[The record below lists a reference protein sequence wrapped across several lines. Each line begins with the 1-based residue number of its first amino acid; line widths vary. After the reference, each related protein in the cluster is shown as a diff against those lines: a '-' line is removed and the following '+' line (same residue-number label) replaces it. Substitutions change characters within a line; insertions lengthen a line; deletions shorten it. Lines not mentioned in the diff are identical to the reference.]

1 MPRVLPD
8 ESVPRPVL
16 RAFPK
21 GEATT
26 VDLLGWKGIKN
37 GHPLLRAETHGFEVL
52 ITSDKN
58 VRHQNELAGWQLAV
72 LVLPHAN
79 WPKLRPMLDGFA
91 AACAALPPGT
101 FTLLP
106 PRTERVD

>member
-1 MPRVLPD
+1 MPRVLLD

-37 GHPLLRAETHGFEVL
+37 GHLLLWAEAHGFGVL

-58 VRHQNELAGWQLAV
+58 MRYQNDLAGRRLAV

-79 WPKLRPMLDGFA
+79 WPKLRGMLDDIV
-91 AACAALPPGT
+91 AACVALQPGT

-106 PRTERVD
+106 PRT

>member
-1 MPRVLPD
+1 VPRVLLD

-21 GEATT
+21 GKATT

-37 GHPLLRAETHGFEVL
+37 GSLLLRAEAQGFEVL
-52 ITSDKN
+52 ITSDKSMAD
-58 VRHQNELAGWQLAV
+58 QNDLSNRQLAG

-79 WPKLRPMLDGFA
+79 WPKLRGMLDKIA
-91 AACAALPPGT
+91 AAVTGLPPGT
-101 FTLLP
+101 FTQLP
-106 PRTERVD
+106 PGR